1 MTRSISARTV
11 IVCTNLEKIGPVSA
25 YANIDIGGGILTHV
39 QKSKMLQRLARDG
52 LLIADRTVEPTLY
65 NASADWREKVYIS
78 QKTAVV
84 IPKRLTCVWDLG
96 MVE

>member
-11 IVCTNLEKIGPVSA
+11 IVCTNLEQIGPVSA
-25 YANIDIGGGILTHV
+25 HANIDIGEGILSHV

-65 NASADWREKVYIS
+65 NAATDWREKVYIS
-78 QKTAVV
+78 QKTAIV